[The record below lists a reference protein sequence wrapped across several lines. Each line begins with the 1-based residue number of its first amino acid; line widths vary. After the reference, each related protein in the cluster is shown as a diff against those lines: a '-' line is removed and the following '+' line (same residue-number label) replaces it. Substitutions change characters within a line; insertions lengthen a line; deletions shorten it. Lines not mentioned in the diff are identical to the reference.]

1 MATFQYIK
9 ESKQTI
15 SAMKGVI
22 NYCVQDKKVYDED
35 SSRRLVSGVNCD
47 GENAFTEFMFTK
59 ESYKKTD
66 GMNFYQYV
74 QSFSQD
80 EKISAE
86 DVHKIGLEFAEKAWP
101 GYEVLVA
108 THSDADHLHNH
119 FVINSVGFENGKKLR
134 QPPDT
139 VKKLR
144 GLNDDICKS
153 HGLSVLE
160 PYTKSGDKL
169 STREYRAAEKGDSWK
184 FRLMS
189 EIDNAMKKSGNKNDF
204 FNEMNK
210 QGYKVTWTKERKYIT
225 FICPDGKKCR
235 DIKLHDEKYLKENME
250 YELQLR
256 AMLYNKKK
264 YYDSESCRKEF
275 AEYTEPQ
282 SEFYACDGSDS
293 GKGLGY
299 NGGTSE
305 YEYRTLS
312 EDNGIVYQT
321 SDSQKNGRNNECLV
335 GESRINEQRIIDE
348 DGKIPGDLSEE
359 NGKYTRRNETPRNT
373 GWEQNRR
380 DYERFIGK
388 DRVVNN
394 ESGRRSKNVNQ
405 TKSSNSVRNR
415 NARVLNNVGTVC
427 SALSTLGAIGGKRKD
442 DEEEE
447 PDATMGVIAG
457 LAIGTALAI
466 YEHKKEKERNNENE
480 IDKSTS
486 AYSNRYEDAN
496 NEENENE
503 EYTGPVMSGM

>member
-22 NYCVQDKKVYDED
+22 NYCVQDKKVFDED
-35 SSRRLVSGVNCD
+35 SNRRLVSGVNCD
-47 GENAFTEFMFTK
+47 GENSFTEFMFTK

-74 QSFSQD
+74 QSFSPD

-204 FNEMNK
+204 FKEMNK

-282 SEFYACDGSDS
+282 SEFYASDGSDS

-299 NGGTSE
+299 NAGHPADQRRALSE
-305 YEYRTLS
+305 GVGDVYRT
-312 EDNGIVYQT
+312 DY
-321 SDSQKNGRNNECLV
+321 GRTDESTAGRLV
-335 GESRINEQRIIDE
+335 GNGADE
-348 DGKIPGDLSEE
+348 IQSGVDRCE
-359 NGKYTRRNETPRNT
+359 NSASFPTGSSGEYPSSDEGLRTT
-373 GWEQNRR
+373 GWEDSRK
-380 DYERFIGK
+380 DYERFIGT
-388 DRVVNN
+388 RFGSAQRNT
-394 ESGRRSKNVNQ
+394 ESQGETGYENIPYPLGYKRELIGSGIGN
-405 TKSSNSVRNR
+405 
-415 NARVLNNVGTVC
+415 
-427 SALSTLGAIGGKRKD
+427 LGASLSSVFITD
-442 DEEEE
+442 DEDEEERRKRIQAE
-447 PDATMGVIAG
+447 ENGEAVGALLG
-457 LAIGTALAI
+457 LAAGTVM
-466 YEHKKEKERNNENE
+466 
-480 IDKSTS
+480 S
-486 AYSNRYEDAN
+486 AYDDQSDDDDGLTMEDL
-496 NEENENE
+496 
-503 EYTGPVMSGM
+503 

>member
-1 MATFQYIK
+1 
-9 ESKQTI
+9 
-15 SAMKGVI
+15 
-22 NYCVQDKKVYDED
+22 
-35 SSRRLVSGVNCD
+35 
-47 GENAFTEFMFTK
+47 
-59 ESYKKTD
+59 
-66 GMNFYQYV
+66 
-74 QSFSQD
+74 
-80 EKISAE
+80 
-86 DVHKIGLEFAEKAWP
+86 
-101 GYEVLVA
+101 
-108 THSDADHLHNH
+108 
-119 FVINSVGFENGKKLR
+119 
-134 QPPDT
+134 
-139 VKKLR
+139 
-144 GLNDDICKS
+144 
-153 HGLSVLE
+153 
-160 PYTKSGDKL
+160 
-169 STREYRAAEKGDSWK
+169 
-184 FRLMS
+184 
-189 EIDNAMKKSGNKNDF
+189 
-204 FNEMNK
+204 
-210 QGYKVTWTKERKYIT
+210 
-225 FICPDGKKCR
+225 
-235 DIKLHDEKYLKENME
+235 ME

-264 YYDSESCRKEF
+264 YYDSESGRKEF

-282 SEFYACDGSDS
+282 SEFNASDGSDS

-321 SDSQKNGRNNECLV
+321 SDSKKNGRNNECLV
-335 GESRINEQRIIDE
+335 GESRNNEQRIIDE
-348 DGKIPGDLSEE
+348 DGKIPGYLSEE
-359 NGKYTRRNETPRNT
+359 NGKYTGRNEAPRNT

-447 PDATMGVIAG
+447 PDVTMGVIAG

-486 AYSNRYEDAN
+486 AYNSQYEDTH
-496 NEENENE
+496 NEENE

>member
-9 ESKQTI
+9 ETKQTI

-22 NYCVQDKKVYDED
+22 NYCVQDKKVCDEG
-35 SSRRLVSGVNCD
+35 SNRRLVSGVNCD

-74 QSFSQD
+74 QSFSPD

-119 FVINSVGFENGKKLR
+119 FVINSVSFENGKKLR

-139 VKKLR
+139 VKNLR
-144 GLNDDICKS
+144 GFNDEICMS
-153 HGLSVLE
+153 HGLSVLK
-160 PYTKSGDKL
+160 PYIKNGDKL
-169 STREYRAAEKGDSWK
+169 STREYRAAVKGDSWK

-189 EIDNAMKKSGNKNDF
+189 DIDNAMKKSGNKNDF
-204 FNEMNK
+204 FKEMNK
-210 QGYKVTWTKERKYIT
+210 QGYKVTWTNDRKYIT
-225 FICPDGKKCR
+225 FTCPDGKKCR
-235 DIKLHDEKYLKENME
+235 DIKLHEEKYLKENME

-264 YYDSESCRKEF
+264 YYDSESGRKEF

-305 YEYRTLS
+305 YEYGTLS
-312 EDNGIVYQT
+312 EDNGIVHQT
-321 SDSQKNGRNNECLV
+321 FDSKKNGRNDEYLV
-335 GESRINEQRIIDE
+335 RETTGNDSGIFVE
-348 DGKIPGDLSEE
+348 DGKILGYLSEE
-359 NGKYTRRNETPRNT
+359 NGKYTGRNEVPRNT

-415 NARVLNNVGTVC
+415 NARVLNNISTVS
-427 SALSTLGAIGGKRKD
+427 SALSVLGSIGGKRKD

-447 PDATMGVIAG
+447 PDVTMGVIAG
-457 LAIGTALAI
+457 VAIGTALAI
-466 YEHKKEKERNNENE
+466 HEYKKEKERNNENE

-486 AYSNRYEDAN
+486 AYNNQYEDE
-496 NEENENE
+496 NEQENENE
-503 EYTGPVMSGM
+503 EFTGPVMSGM